1 MLGRSVGLS
10 EEKLGHLGDEEPP
23 EGVYCP
29 AEEAIVRYARK
40 STLER
45 AIDDEIYGAL
55 EEHYAR
61 EQVMEIWALVG
72 VANMINRFHATFH
85 TDVDE
90 EVSEAVEE
98 GDRAAGAIAPP
109 KHPGAS
115 S

>member
-1 MLGRSVGLS
+1 
-10 EEKLGHLGDEEPP
+10 
-23 EGVYCP
+23 
-29 AEEAIVRYARK
+29 
-40 STLER
+40 
-45 AIDDEIYGAL
+45 
-55 EEHYAR
+55 
-61 EQVMEIWALVG
+61 MEIWALVG

-98 GDRAAGAIAPP
+98 GDRAAGACAIALP